1 MLEVLNTRRSVRMFK
16 ADPVSEQDIRDILEA
31 AMNAPSAGDERA
43 WQFIVL
49 KDQNLREEYAK
60 LNRNVPSIRQSP
72 AAIVVCGDT
81 SAEKYPGLYVYDCGA
96 ATENILLAIHSKG
109 LGGFWG
115 HVFPETVENNRKLL
129 NLPAHII
136 PYSVVPFGYPLNA
149 APTAKTRYDES
160 LIHLNGW

>member
-1 MLEVLNTRRSVRMFK
+1 MLEILNTRRSVRAFK
-16 ADPVSEQDIRDILEA
+16 DDPVSDGDIRDILEA

-49 KDQNLREEYAK
+49 KDRGLREEYAK

-81 SAEKYPGLYVYDCGA
+81 HAEKYPGLSLYDCGA
-96 ATENILLAIHSKG
+96 ATENILLAIHTKG

-115 HVFPETVENNRKLL
+115 HVFPETVESNRKLL
-129 NLPAHII
+129 GLPAHIV
-136 PYSVVPFGYPLNA
+136 PYSVVPFGVPLNGIPA
-149 APTAKTRYDES
+149 AKTRYDES
-160 LIHLNGW
+160 RVHHDGW